1 MDKIEKEF
9 TYKGQTKKFSVAIE
23 QLPPFNPETMD
34 KDKYEETQKVL
45 FLMAEEEIYNQK
57 TEWIFSIEKKLQQ

>member
-9 TYKGQTKKFSVAIE
+9 TYKGETKKFSVPIE
-23 QLPPFNPETMD
+23 QLPPFNPATMD
-34 KDKYEETQKVL
+34 KEKYEETKKVL

-57 TEWIFSIEKKLQQ
+57 TEWIFNIEKELQK